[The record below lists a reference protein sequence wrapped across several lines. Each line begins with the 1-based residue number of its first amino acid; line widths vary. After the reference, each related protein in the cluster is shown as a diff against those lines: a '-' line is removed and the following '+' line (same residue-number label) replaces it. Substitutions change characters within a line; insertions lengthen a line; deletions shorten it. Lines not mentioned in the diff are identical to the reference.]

1 MDPSVV
7 SVVKVKNCQYPGKEE
22 FFRPSIRY
30 PEYPFQELSKQENK
44 VYSAVRESL
53 RLLGLDKEHYG
64 TADWNP
70 FGEWI
75 KPGMNVLIKPN
86 LVTDY
91 NRNPTGGTECLYTQ
105 PSVVAPVID
114 YIQIALQGS
123 GKITVGDAP
132 VQHCNFDDLIQNS
145 GYQELVE
152 YYKKKEI
159 SIELKDFR
167 GLKSTVRNGLI
178 CQEIVEEAKGVV
190 VDLGQESEFAHLD
203 QEELE
208 QLRITDYDPTIL
220 KKYHTKKRHE
230 YCIAKCVLEA
240 DVIINMPKPKTH
252 RLAGMTASLKNFVGA
267 NVRKEYLPHH
277 TIGKYGDESNK
288 NNSIRKLR
296 TYLLDKKNRY
306 EALGLKKRA
315 KASVLCIRGTSLFLK
330 LMGNRCGEGAWHG
343 NHTISKTILDIN
355 KIIYY
360 ADKMGK
366 MQNTPTKNILTIADM
381 IVAGEKEG
389 PLAPSPKAA
398 GMIVA
403 GSNPVCFDEVIAAL
417 MGFDPK
423 KIPTLS
429 SARKVKNYPLA
440 ERRIQPVISSN
451 FEQYNAK
458 KPSILSDSA
467 IFPFEPS
474 AGWKG
479 YVEKKEARKKDWK
492 AKNRTILFLIST
504 LARGG
509 AERVILQL
517 ARYFMNSDYH
527 VVLATLSYVEQEY
540 PVPEGLERVVLDR
553 ETKSQIRIF
562 KVFNRGKKLRKLCKT
577 IKPDAVIS
585 FMAVPNFYAVC
596 STIGLPIKTII
607 SVRCDPNMEYQG
619 LLFGNLIGRRLL
631 PKADGCVFQT
641 KEAQEWFPKKL
652 QKKSKIIFNAV
663 DESFFKIERKDN
675 CKNIVTLGRLSEQK
689 NQELLIRA
697 FARIAEQYPEEKLLI
712 YGKGERKEELN
723 QRIAELNLKE
733 RVLLMGVTECPQE
746 VLKEAKV
753 FVLSSDYEGMP
764 NALMEALAAGV
775 PCVAANCPCGGSKML
790 IKNGI
795 NGFLVPIKKE
805 KEMAEAISLLLS
817 DSELRQRFSTEA
829 KRMADQYKPEIVLK
843 EWEEYIMEIIER

>member
-1 MDPSVV
+1 
-7 SVVKVKNCQYPGKEE
+7 
-22 FFRPSIRY
+22 
-30 PEYPFQELSKQENK
+30 
-44 VYSAVRESL
+44 
-53 RLLGLDKEHYG
+53 
-64 TADWNP
+64 
-70 FGEWI
+70 
-75 KPGMNVLIKPN
+75 
-86 LVTDY
+86 
-91 NRNPTGGTECLYTQ
+91 
-105 PSVVAPVID
+105 
-114 YIQIALQGS
+114 
-123 GKITVGDAP
+123 
-132 VQHCNFDDLIQNS
+132 
-145 GYQELVE
+145 
-152 YYKKKEI
+152 
-159 SIELKDFR
+159 
-167 GLKSTVRNGLI
+167 
-178 CQEIVEEAKGVV
+178 
-190 VDLGQESEFAHLD
+190 
-203 QEELE
+203 
-208 QLRITDYDPTIL
+208 
-220 KKYHTKKRHE
+220 
-230 YCIAKCVLEA
+230 
-240 DVIINMPKPKTH
+240 
-252 RLAGMTASLKNFVGA
+252 
-267 NVRKEYLPHH
+267 
-277 TIGKYGDESNK
+277 
-288 NNSIRKLR
+288 
-296 TYLLDKKNRY
+296 
-306 EALGLKKRA
+306 
-315 KASVLCIRGTSLFLK
+315 
-330 LMGNRCGEGAWHG
+330 
-343 NHTISKTILDIN
+343 
-355 KIIYY
+355 
-360 ADKMGK
+360 
-366 MQNTPTKNILTIADM
+366 
-381 IVAGEKEG
+381 
-389 PLAPSPKAA
+389 
-398 GMIVA
+398 
-403 GSNPVCFDEVIAAL
+403 
-417 MGFDPK
+417 
-423 KIPTLS
+423 
-429 SARKVKNYPLA
+429 
-440 ERRIQPVISSN
+440 
-451 FEQYNAK
+451 
-458 KPSILSDSA
+458 
-467 IFPFEPS
+467 
-474 AGWKG
+474 
-479 YVEKKEARKKDWK
+479 
-492 AKNRTILFLIST
+492 
-504 LARGG
+504 
-509 AERVILQL
+509 
-517 ARYFMNSDYH
+517 MNSDYH

-689 NQELLIRA
+689 NQEVLIRA

-843 EWEEYIMEIIER
+843 EWEEYIREIIER